1 MVLDAV
7 SKYLQWLKS
16 LSWELGKPVFK
27 SHSSSNQLYVTQGT
41 LINFSK
47 LIFSFIKQR

>member
-1 MVLDAV
+1 MGLDAV

-16 LSWELGKPVFK
+16 LSWELGSLFK

-41 LINFSK
+41 LINFPK